1 MQKAILGRKIGMTQ
15 LFDETGNIA
24 PVTVIE
30 AGPCVVVQKKTLP
43 VDGYEAIQIGF
54 GAAKAGKLNKPVA
67 GHFKK
72 AGVGPS
78 KYLRELRLEDIAS
91 YSIGQELRADVFAP
105 GEYVDVTAISRGKG
119 FAGAIKRHGQGR
131 GPMSHGSGYHRGPGS
146 MGSINP
152 ARIFKNQTMPGR
164 MGGNRVTVQNLRVVK
179 VDPARNLLLVRGAV
193 PGARGALVTV
203 QNSVKRA
210 AK

>member
-1 MQKAILGRKIGMTQ
+1 
-15 LFDETGNIA
+15 
-24 PVTVIE
+24 
-30 AGPCVVVQKKTLP
+30 
-43 VDGYEAIQIGF
+43 
-54 GAAKAGKLNKPVA
+54 
-67 GHFKK
+67 
-72 AGVGPS
+72 
-78 KYLRELRLEDIAS
+78 
-91 YSIGQELRADVFAP
+91 
-105 GEYVDVTAISRGKG
+105 
-119 FAGAIKRHGQGR
+119 
-131 GPMSHGSGYHRGPGS
+131 